1 MGKENLVLKM
11 VRSILVIFRED
22 FQMVKELENGRM
34 AIYMKV
40 HTLMGSN
47 KDM

>member
-11 VRSILVIFRED
+11 AKSILEIFRED
-22 FQMVKELENGRM
+22 FQMGKELENGRM
-34 AIYMKV
+34 AIYMKA